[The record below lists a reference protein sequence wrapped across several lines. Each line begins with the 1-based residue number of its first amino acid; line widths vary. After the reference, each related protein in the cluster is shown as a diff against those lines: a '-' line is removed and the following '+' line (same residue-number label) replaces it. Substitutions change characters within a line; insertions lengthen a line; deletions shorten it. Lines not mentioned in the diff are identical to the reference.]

1 MGLKY
6 DMNIK
11 QPGIGQIPAENVFIY
26 LFIIELLSVCLKGR
40 VTESVGEIQSIPSA
54 DSFLKWL

>member
-1 MGLKY
+1 
-6 DMNIK
+6 MNIK

-40 VTESVGEIQSIPSA
+40 VTESGGEIQSIPSA